1 RSSLGTPHAVTRLL
15 SELLQATDTFG
26 EAKPGRPPQPAMNL
40 LYGALMQIY
49 DYMVRSLSSFGMLTT
64 GTGEAIVFLYIDW
77 SSDEKT
83 LYYHVERPG
92 EPAADVKGATY
103 DLKEAAFRLAV
114 GQYVTFAPMTN
125 KKCHPTIRFIKDNF
139 KPDGLYVYT
148 NPVKGRRRNALLF
161 PYEVKRLYIVHHT
174 SYMLSLDRQG

>member
-1 RSSLGTPHAVTRLL
+1 
-15 SELLQATDTFG
+15 
-26 EAKPGRPPQPAMNL
+26 MNL

-114 GQYVTFAPMTN
+114 G
-125 KKCHPTIRFIKDNF
+125 
-139 KPDGLYVYT
+139 
-148 NPVKGRRRNALLF
+148 
-161 PYEVKRLYIVHHT
+161 
-174 SYMLSLDRQG
+174 